1 MPPGQAHWKRSEPE
15 YPGLGACFSP
25 LEEATVPHV
34 SFREFRSVWFQITGT
49 LCNLSCR
56 HCFNASGPKE
66 PWLASLD
73 SGLVRRYLAEADT
86 LGVREIYFTGGEPF
100 LHRELLALLRDALAV
115 APTTVLTNGTLIDDA
130 IADRLV
136 ALAAASAYSL
146 EIRISVDAATA
157 AENDAVRG
165 HGSFARAIAAA
176 RRLAVRGLWP
186 IITATEIVESSDGR
200 RLYDRLREM
209 LIGAGVDRP
218 RIKILPVLPLGRCA
232 AGGAPHLLSQTELEG
247 FDDARLPCA
256 TTRVVADGGVYACP
270 ILAGLPA
277 ACLGEG
283 PLADALGAARLFH
296 PACVTCWATG
306 LTCGNT

>member
-1 MPPGQAHWKRSEPE
+1 VFT
-15 YPGLGACFSP
+15 L
-25 LEEATVPHV
+25 LEDATVPHV
-34 SFREFRSVWFQITGT
+34 PFRELRAIWFQVTGT

-66 PWLASLD
+66 PWLAPLD
-73 SGLVRRYLAEADT
+73 PGLVRRYLAEADA
-86 LGVREIYFTGGEPF
+86 LGVREVYFTGGEPF
-100 LHRELLALLRDALAV
+100 LHRELLVLLRDALAV

-130 IADRLV
+130 IADRLA
-136 ALAAASAYSL
+136 ALAGASSYSL

-176 RRLAVRGLWP
+176 RRMAARELWP
-186 IITATEIVESSDGR
+186 IITATEIVGTSDGH

-209 LIGAGVDRP
+209 LLAAGVDRP

-232 AGGAPHLLSQTELEG
+232 ASSPPRLLSQKELVG
-247 FDDARLPCA
+247 FNDARLPCA

-270 ILAGLPA
+270 ILAGLPGA
-277 ACLGEG
+277 RLGDG
-283 PLADALGAARLFH
+283 PLVDGLRAAKLFH

>member
-1 MPPGQAHWKRSEPE
+1 M
-15 YPGLGACFSP
+15 
-25 LEEATVPHV
+25 EEATVPHV
-34 SFREFRSVWFQITGT
+34 TLRELRAVWFQVTGT

-66 PWLASLD
+66 PWLAALD
-73 SGLVRRYLAEADT
+73 AGLVRRYLAEADG

-130 IADRLV
+130 MADRLA
-136 ALAAASAYSL
+136 ALAAESAYSL

-157 AENDAVRG
+157 ADNDAVRG
-165 HGSFARAIAAA
+165 QGSFARAIGAA
-176 RRLAVRGLWP
+176 RRLAARELWP
-186 IITATEIVESSDGR
+186 IVTATEIAGTSDGR
-200 RLYDRLREM
+200 PLYDRLHEM
-209 LIGAGVDRP
+209 LLEAGVGRP

-232 AGGAPHLLSQTELEG
+232 DGGASRLLSAAALEG
-247 FDDARLPCA
+247 FDDTRLPCA

-270 ILAGLPA
+270 ILAGLPSA
-277 ACLGEG
+277 RLGEG
-283 PLADALGAARLFH
+283 PLAGALGPAPLSH

>member
-1 MPPGQAHWKRSEPE
+1 VFYSSG
-15 YPGLGACFSP
+15 GGA
-25 LEEATVPHV
+25 TIPHI
-34 SFREFRSVWFQITGT
+34 SLRELRAIWFQVTGT

-66 PWLASLD
+66 SWLAPLD
-73 SGLVRRYLAEADT
+73 PALVQRYLTEADA
-86 LGVREIYFTGGEPF
+86 LGVRELYFTGGEPF

-130 IADRLV
+130 IADQLA
-136 ALAAASAYSL
+136 ALAGASSYSL
-146 EIRISVDAATA
+146 EVRISIDAATA

-176 RRLAVRGLWP
+176 RRLAARQLWP
-186 IITATEIVESSDGR
+186 IITATEIVGSSDGR
-200 RLYDRLREM
+200 PLYDRLRDM
-209 LIGAGVDRP
+209 LLGAGVDRP

-232 AGGAPHLLSQTELEG
+232 DRSAPHLLSQKELAG

-277 ACLGEG
+277 ARLGDG